1 MTVRGKLGF
10 FFLFLLLA
18 SAISF
23 AEPRPAP
30 PQLHGPDEDSAW
42 EHLKEKDGVTIFL
55 RERSGSNFKEAFGK
69 GVIDAP
75 PCRVF
80 QVLTDSDRLVEFMP
94 YLKSRI
100 VKNGGADEEY
110 GCQYLDF
117 PWPISDRFINFR
129 TKRIRNYRDHPCE
142 YLVYWRK
149 DETFSCTVEEV
160 KEAYEDA
167 GSDPIVPRANEG
179 YWHLVPQAG
188 GKKTL
193 AYYYIFTDP
202 GGSIPGWLMNL
213 YADDA
218 ILRLFRAVRERAGK
232 GDLYPPCHCT

>member
-1 MTVRGKLGF
+1 MTTPGKLGL
-10 FFLFLLLA
+10 FFLILSLV

-23 AEPRPAP
+23 AEPRPTS
-30 PQLHGPDEDSAW
+30 PQLQRPEKDSTW
-42 EHLKEKDGVTIFL
+42 ERLKEKDGVIIFL
-55 RERSGSNFKEAFGK
+55 RERSGTAFKEAIGK

-80 QVLTDSDRLVEFMP
+80 QVLTDSDRLVDFMP
-94 YLKSRI
+94 YLKGRI
-100 VKNGGADEEY
+100 IKNGSGDEDY

-117 PWPISDRFINFR
+117 PWPFSDRFIKFR
-129 TKRIRNYRDHPCE
+129 TKRIQNYRNHPCE
-142 YLVYWRK
+142 YFVYWRK
-149 DETFSCTVEEV
+149 DETFSCTLEEV

-179 YWHLVPQAG
+179 YWYLVPQAG

-193 AYYYIFTDP
+193 AYYYVFTDP
-202 GGSIPGWLMNL
+202 GGSIPSWLMNL

-218 ILRLFRAVRERAGK
+218 ILRVFKAVRERTGK
-232 GDLYPPCHCT
+232 ESLYPSCQCT